1 MESSVD
7 FEKLVRNKYRMLTR
21 AVESRGGDKDD
32 VALVRKAYKIA
43 ADAHKD
49 VRRKSGEP
57 YITHPLDVAL
67 IVTREIGLGPQ
78 SIAAALLHD
87 VVEDSDYTKEQLEH
101 LFGANIAYMVEGLT
115 KIQGIFDHQSS
126 YCTPIHRT

>member
-87 VVEDSDYTKEQLEH
+87 VVEDSDYTKEQL
-101 LFGANIAYMVEGLT
+101 
-115 KIQGIFDHQSS
+115 
-126 YCTPIHRT
+126 